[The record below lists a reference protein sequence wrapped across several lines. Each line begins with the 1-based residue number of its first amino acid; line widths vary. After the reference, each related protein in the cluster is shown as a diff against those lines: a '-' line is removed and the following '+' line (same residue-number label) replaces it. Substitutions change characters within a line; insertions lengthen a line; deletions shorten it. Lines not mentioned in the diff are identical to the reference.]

1 MTLSANYGMLERKSG
16 LESHRKLHIAE
27 ERKERMNPMAK
38 VAWIGTGYMGVP
50 MARNLLKAGYPV
62 QVYNRT
68 PEKARPLEADGA
80 VLALSPREAV
90 QGAEAVFVMLTQG
103 SAVEAVLEGAAG
115 LLAGLEPQAV
125 VVNMSTIAP
134 EEAQRFAERI
144 AAAGGIYVDAPVS
157 GSVGP
162 AQNGQLVILAG
173 GAAEALEQVQPFFD
187 VLGKKTIH
195 FGGVG
200 AGSSAKLSINLL
212 LGVMAQGISEALL
225 IGEQAGLQREQLIEM
240 IGESAV
246 NTPMLSAKKDMWMK
260 EEFPAAFMV
269 SLLAKDLGLLTA
281 EAKREGVELPLAEA
295 AERTYAEA
303 VRNGRGE
310 LDMAAVWLELK
321 ERSAGS
327 GK

>member
-1 MTLSANYGMLERKSG
+1 
-16 LESHRKLHIAE
+16 
-27 ERKERMNPMAK
+27 MAK
-38 VAWIGTGYMGVP
+38 IAWLGTGYMGVP
-50 MARNLLKAGYPV
+50 MARNLLKAGYSLK
-62 QVYNRT
+62 VYNRT
-68 PEKARPLEADGA
+68 MEKAQPLEADGA
-80 VLALSPREAV
+80 ALASSAREAA
-90 QGAEAVFVMLTQG
+90 QGAEVIFIMLTQG
-103 SAVEAVLEGAAG
+103 SAVEAVLSGEDG
-115 LLAGLEPQAV
+115 LLAGLEPESI

-134 EEAQRFAERI
+134 EEARAFAERI
-144 AAAGGIYVDAPVS
+144 EAAGGRYVDAPVS
-157 GSVGP
+157 GSVAP

-173 GAAEALEQVQPFFD
+173 ASKEALVSVQPFFD

-195 FGGVG
+195 FGEVG

-225 IGEQAGLQREQLIEM
+225 IGEQAGLQREQLMEM

-246 NTPMLSAKKDMWMK
+246 STPMLSAKKEMWLN

-281 EAKREGVELPLAEA
+281 EAKREGMELPLAEA
-295 AERTYAEA
+295 VERTYADA

-321 ERSAGS
+321 ERSSGS
-327 GK
+327 EK